1 MISISDFLLLSPDI
15 RKQLLTDFQQAHKSQ
30 LNRHLIKVKPDI
42 CCPFCNSKKFSHNG
56 HSSSGKARFA
66 CKKCNRT
73 FSETTGT
80 PIHAIKKYES
90 FFRFLNDM
98 SEGYQTLH
106 KMAEITG
113 ITVSTAFQWRHK
125 ILSAMNASLK
135 KYDGITDFN
144 TGVVPFSRKGLRIR
158 GEDLNDSAIEANV
171 LAVADYSNN
180 SELTLLSIGR
190 LKPADFTTELTE
202 KLRGNAIV
210 IAPWQRQVAEFS
222 KSGNLGFTLF
232 KPEKSYNRFDVRHA
246 DKLHKEMDTYVR
258 KHMRGVS
265 TKYLQAYSEW
275 IDRIAGIRKV
285 KTDFWNSLLKNQ
297 AAWGRY
303 VNREAT
309 FSEFMKSRA
318 EAEYVRALN
327 REWKSAAKYAI
338 N

>member
-1 MISISDFLLLSPDI
+1 MISISDFLNLSPDI
-15 RKQLLTDFQQAHKSQ
+15 RKQLLKDLQQAHKNQSNSQ
-30 LNRHLIKVKPDI
+30 LVKVKPDI
-42 CCPFCNSKKFSHNG
+42 SCPFCNSKKFSHNG
-56 HSSSGKARFA
+56 HGSSGKARFI

-80 PIHAIKKYES
+80 PIHAIKKHEQ
-90 FFRFLNDM
+90 FFMFLNTM

-113 ITVSTAFQWRHK
+113 VTISTAFQWRHK
-125 ILSAMNASLK
+125 VLSAMNASLK

-144 TGVVPFSRKGLRIR
+144 TGVVPFSRKGLRKSNL
-158 GEDLNDSAIEANV
+158 DLNDSAIGANV
-171 LAVADYSNN
+171 LAVADYSNH
-180 SELTLLSIGR
+180 SEITLLSIGT
-190 LKPADFTTELTE
+190 LKPVDFTKELKE

-222 KSGNLGFTLF
+222 KTGNLGFTLF
-232 KPEKSYNRFDVRHA
+232 RPEKQYNRFDVRHA
-246 DKLHKEMDTYVR
+246 DKLHTAMDNYVR
-258 KHMRGVS
+258 KRMKGVS

-285 KTDFWNSLLKNQ
+285 KADFWNALLKNQ

-303 VNREAT
+303 VNREAIFST
-309 FSEFMKSRA
+309 FMRSRA
-318 EAEYVRALN
+318 ETEYVRALN
-327 REWKSAAKYAI
+327 REWKTAEKYAI